1 LQFASLAQLSSIHVL
16 KSRKM
21 LIISI
26 KWDWCMKIYDYAGK
40 KNISGERIREART
53 RLHLTQTNLA
63 VQLKLVGVDVERD
76 SISRIEIG
84 TRFVTDYE
92 IRELSKILKVTPTW
106 LLGME

>member
-1 LQFASLAQLSSIHVL
+1 MI
-16 KSRKM
+16 M
-21 LIISI
+21 P
-26 KWDWCMKIYDYAGK
+26 
-40 KNISGERIREART
+40 ARRT
-53 RLHLTQTNLA
+53 LVGNGY

>member
-1 LQFASLAQLSSIHVL
+1 
-16 KSRKM
+16 
-21 LIISI
+21 
-26 KWDWCMKIYDYAGK
+26 MKIYDYAGK

-84 TRFVTDYE
+84 TRFVTSHPSGLRHGRNRVCPPMRPQSAAE
-92 IRELSKILKVTPTW
+92 PRSRFSRPSGCTA
-106 LLGME
+106 

>member
-1 LQFASLAQLSSIHVL
+1 MI
-16 KSRKM
+16 M
-21 LIISI
+21 P
-26 KWDWCMKIYDYAGK
+26 
-40 KNISGERIREART
+40 ARRT
-53 RLHLTQTNLA
+53 LVGNGYEKHEHGSNLTQTNLA

>member
-1 LQFASLAQLSSIHVL
+1 
-16 KSRKM
+16 
-21 LIISI
+21 
-26 KWDWCMKIYDYAGK
+26 MKIYDYAGK

-92 IRELSKILKVTPTW
+92 IRELSKFLKVTPTW

>member
-1 LQFASLAQLSSIHVL
+1 
-16 KSRKM
+16 
-21 LIISI
+21 
-26 KWDWCMKIYDYAGK
+26 MKIYDYAGK

-84 TRFVTDYE
+84 TRFVTD
-92 IRELSKILKVTPTW
+92 SKFANYQKF
-106 LLGME
+106 